1 MLALCLDTLVPMI
14 KREGMPGW
22 IQEFE
27 MGGGGG
33 GGGGGGFRGCL
44 TEFRSKGGG
53 GGGAFP
59 GSSPGMVAMCVNII
73 IIVRH
78 QDQGNYWL

>member
-27 MGGGGG
+27 MGGGGVQGVFNRISVERG
-33 GGGGGGFRGCL
+33 GGGGGCIPRIQ
-44 TEFRSKGGG
+44 
-53 GGGAFP
+53 P
-59 GSSPGMVAMCVNII
+59 GNGSDVC
-73 IIVRH
+73 
-78 QDQGNYWL
+78 QYNYNS